1 MYISLCTVVLLYLN
15 QLFFLEETES
25 TERKRKTKNNINNTN
40 LQWSISGLCTFTP
53 LLKTMSTKCYDY
65 YCYYCC
71 YYYISILYLALL
83 CMHLHV
89 ETHFVDYHL
98 IYSFLCGYQIH
109 SRKFFINRSITPNTF
124 LIILLLLLLRLLL
137 LWLLFFCH
145 FHIYVTRSFVVV
157 CCWCC
162 CCCCCYCECLHSCPF
177 KVKHTNAHIH
187 LIWLDHA
194 HSTYVDQFGNSSYI

>member
-15 QLFFLEETES
+15 QLFFFLEETES

-124 LIILLLLLLRLLL
+124 FDYFVVAVAAAASVVAVVFLPFPYLCNTFVCSGVLLVLLLLLL
-137 LWLLFFCH
+137 
-145 FHIYVTRSFVVV
+145 
-157 CCWCC
+157 
-162 CCCCCYCECLHSCPF
+162 
-177 KVKHTNAHIH
+177 
-187 LIWLDHA
+187 
-194 HSTYVDQFGNSSYI
+194 